1 MSPCT
6 SSWPCWEPWTLHLAP
21 AFSPRCLEF
30 FGFTCQ
36 RSIFMLAS
44 FRCGSSTHQGIEL
57 GVLLAMALD
66 RYIAIC
72 YSLRHGSIFTHQL
85 VTNIEVGV
93 TLRPAI
99 LVIPCLLLIKCHLK
113 LYRTE
118 LISHTYYKHMAL
130 L

>member
-1 MSPCT
+1 
-6 SSWPCWEPWTLHLAP
+6 
-21 AFSPRCLEF
+21 
-30 FGFTCQ
+30 
-36 RSIFMLAS
+36 MLAS

-72 YSLRHGSIFTHQL
+72 YSLRHGTIFTQQL
-85 VTNIEVGV
+85 VANNEVGV
-93 TLRPAI
+93 TLQPAI

-118 LISHTYYKHMAL
+118 LISHTYYEHMAL